1 MCGII
6 GYIGRGD
13 RSTGE
18 LIDALAR
25 LEYRGYDSAGIV
37 AVKKKNAKKN
47 SSLLIKRAVGKIAM
61 LEGGLDRD
69 EVLTR
74 AILHTRWATHGKPS
88 AKNAHPHADCVGNIF
103 VVHNGII
110 ENYRELREML
120 EKNGH
125 SFKSETDTEVI
136 SHLVE
141 EMQKKFGNFAD
152 AVEGALTKLVG
163 AYAILVLSKKD
174 EMIIAARLSS
184 PLLIGLGDK
193 EYFFASD
200 PVALLAFTHDF
211 IELDD
216 GERAVVT
223 ESSHRIFRG
232 GKELGKKTNTLD
244 WSAEAAEKGG
254 YRHFMEKEIYESPAA
269 VENAIRGRLLP
280 KIGAVKLGGLESAT
294 DDLRKLSR
302 IMITACGTAYYAG
315 LTGKYLLEEY
325 GGIQADVELASEL
338 RYRSPVLGAG
348 AAVLAVSQSGE
359 TADTLAAIKE
369 AKRRGLMTLGIVN
382 KVGTAIPRETDAGV
396 YNHAGPEIA
405 VASTKAFLSQLAV
418 FEMMA
423 VYFGRER
430 GLSLSRGKEIVTEI
444 EKIPNKL
451 REILKQVKEIDKIS
465 KKYVNFTDMY
475 FLGRKYSYPVALEGS
490 LKMKEIAY
498 IHAEAYAAG
507 EMKHGAMTLVKKDF
521 ACIFIVPQDS
531 VYEKTISNIEE
542 VKARG
547 GRILAI
553 ATEGDKKIGKLANDV
568 IYVPKTLEPLTPLLS
583 TLPLYLFAYEIAR
596 LKGRDIDKPRN
607 IAKTVTVE

>member
-6 GYIGRGD
+6 GYIGTGD
-13 RSTGE
+13 RTTGE

-25 LEYRGYDSAGIV
+25 LEYRGYDSAGI
-37 AVKKKNAKKN
+37 AGIKKKNN
-47 SSLLIKRAVGKIAM
+47 NLLMKRAVGKIAM
-61 LEGGLDRD
+61 LADELDRD
-69 EVLTR
+69 EVLSR

-88 AKNAHPHADCVGNIF
+88 VKNAHPHADCSGNIF

-120 EKNGH
+120 TKKGH
-125 SFKSETDTEVI
+125 TFKSETDTEI
-136 SHLVE
+136 IAHLVE
-141 EMQKKFGNFAD
+141 EMQKKSGNFES
-152 AVEGALTKLVG
+152 AVESALTKLIG
-163 AYAILVLSKKD
+163 AYAILVLSKHD
-174 EMIIAARLSS
+174 DMIIAARLSS
-184 PLLIGLGDK
+184 PLLIGIGSG

-200 PVALLAFTHDF
+200 PVALLAFTRDF

-216 GERAVVT
+216 DERAVVT
-223 ESSHRIFRG
+223 PTSHRIFKG
-232 GKELGKKTNTLD
+232 GKELGKKANTLD

-254 YRHFMEKEIYESPAA
+254 YRHFMEKEIHEAPAA

-280 KIGAVKLGGLESAT
+280 KIGAVKLGGLESVARE
-294 DDLRKLSR
+294 LRDLSR
-302 IMITACGTAYYAG
+302 IVVTGCGTAFYAG

-325 GGIQADVELASEL
+325 GGVQAEVELASEL
-338 RYRSPVLGAG
+338 RYRSPVWDKETTAL
-348 AAVLAVSQSGE
+348 LAVTQSGE
-359 TADTLAAIKE
+359 TADTLAAVKE
-369 AKRRGLMTLGIVN
+369 AKRRGLLTLGIVN

-430 GLSLSRGKEIVTEI
+430 GLSLSRGKELVTEL
-444 EKIPNKL
+444 ERIPAKM
-451 REILKQVKEIDKIS
+451 REILKQDKEIAKIA
-465 KKYVNFTDMY
+465 KKYVNFRDFY
-475 FLGRKYSYPVALEGS
+475 FMGRKYSYPVALEGA

-498 IHAEAYAAG
+498 VHAEGYAAG
-507 EMKHGAMTLVKKDF
+507 EMKHGPMALVTKDF
-521 ACIFIVPQDS
+521 ATVFIVPEDS
-531 VYEKTISNIEE
+531 VYEKTVSNIEE

-553 ATEGDKKIGKLANDV
+553 ATEGDKKIAKLADDV
-568 IYVPKTLEPLTPLLS
+568 IYIPKTLEPLTPLLT

-596 LKGRDIDKPRN
+596 LKGCDIDKPRN